1 MGKFKSFFH
10 ENKTFVLLLIGCLIL
25 LALFVGVA
33 TLSGSWPGSDA
44 SSQILSALAGAVVAA
59 IITLFLLLGQTSS
72 EEKKERN
79 TKVFEKKLEIYQE
92 FLQCLYEVIKDGEVS
107 EEEAIRLQF
116 QTSYI
121 TMHTDSERIK
131 VIAEKVHYIVS
142 HLGEDN
148 NTGQIKALFNI
159 VDEFRKELYLIVPSV
174 QDENNID
181 GAINSFSSIIDV
193 VKRNGAGEEITSVN
207 STIDIAKNLKDFAET
222 LRTQLE
228 PKMAKWSF
236 ETGDFA
242 EGLNLNICMKGHEED
257 IRVLLSYEDGSDDY
271 YFQVHLEHD
280 DSSEV
285 YKHMKWRFGGRQNK
299 WCWWKYL
306 DVNWRKLANT
316 QEIRTREW
324 GDLLKYV
331 TDKLVELMTYI
342 ELFVKVRDEVYCP
355 ELNSNNTKV
364 FLWYNLT
371 VAYEYGKSLFFD
383 VVMKNDRYSII
394 FGRRDNNIER
404 LLSQLQILGIY
415 ATKQGLI
422 ENRFEVYNNLSA
434 DDAVKEINNFN
445 SKLNTW
451 LAY

>member
-1 MGKFKSFFH
+1 M
-10 ENKTFVLLLIGCLIL
+10 
-25 LALFVGVA
+25 GVA

-131 VIAEKVHYIVS
+131 VIADKVHYIVS

>member
-1 MGKFKSFFH
+1 MGKFKSFFQ

-131 VIAEKVHYIVS
+131 VIADKVHYIVS